1 MRVAPCVGAWIEI
14 HYELSEILSY
24 NVAPCVGAW
33 IEIFDNCW
41 IIRAPGSL
49 LAWERGLKYT
59 MNYQKFYPTTV
70 APCVGAWIEMIHYAK
85 NGVHIVVAPCV
96 GAWIEIRY
104 YYENRLQGQQS
115 LPAWECGLKS
125 HFPFPDP
132 ASTCADSDGH
142 FLHSYKVLDLD
153 MRA

>member
-70 APCVGAWIEMIHYAK
+70 APCVGAWIE
-85 NGVHIVVAPCV
+85 
-96 GAWIEIRY
+96 IR
-104 YYENRLQGQQS
+104 ETLKSTDRNPS
-115 LPAWECGLKS
+115 LLAWERGLK
-125 HFPFPDP
+125 
-132 ASTCADSDGH
+132 
-142 FLHSYKVLDLD
+142 Y
-153 MRA
+153 

>member
-1 MRVAPCVGAWIEI
+1 MKMVAPCVGAWIEI

-96 GAWIEIRY
+96 GAWIEILRHIDA
-104 YYENRLQGQQS
+104 Q
-115 LPAWECGLKS
+115 C
-125 HFPFPDP
+125 
-132 ASTCADSDGH
+132 
-142 FLHSYKVLDLD
+142 
-153 MRA
+153 